1 MSKLNR
7 PIPPAFKPGNRLN
20 NSVVHSRK
28 WKRPNALK
36 HGVFAIYPIMSGED
50 PREFEALLSAVSD
63 EWQPS
68 GPTEADKVFGIAHA
82 IWGKIRAQRFL
93 RGKLLANT
101 FDPRHP
107 DFDELRGLF
116 LFSDRMRSE
125 PESAFASYASQYL
138 RRDKIEHLK
147 EKFPRS
153 NYPSTAE
160 WAEAVITEITTEL
173 LPAIV
178 SLKPEP
184 GEEIDALS
192 EPACKVPVEMR
203 LTLSFIHS
211 REFFADELDQH
222 ERLDARIARLVKD
235 LMQMKTMKQ
244 MLRQTSI
251 EPAEERP
258 RKIAAPANSKNSPRH
273 IDPGENPN

>member
-147 EKFPRS
+147 EKSPRS

-192 EPACKVPVEMR
+192 ELACKVPVEMR

-258 RKIAAPANSKNSPRH
+258 RKIAASANSKNSPRH

>member
-1 MSKLNR
+1 MREEIIL
-7 PIPPAFKPGNRLN
+7 PALKHGSGRDAATAPSPTR
-20 NSVVHSRK
+20 
-28 WKRPNALK
+28 KRPNALK

-50 PREFEALLSAVSD
+50 PREFEALLSAVID

-82 IWGKIRAQRFL
+82 IWRKIRAQRFL

-125 PESAFASYASQYL
+125 PETAFANYASQNL
-138 RRDKIEHLK
+138 RRDRIEHLK

-173 LPAIV
+173 LPAIIR
-178 SLKPEP
+178 LKPES
-184 GEEIDALS
+184 GTEIDVDCWEFRRYRVRGVQRSVSLNS
-192 EPACKVPVEMR
+192 MR
-203 LTLSFIHS
+203 
-211 REFFADELDQH
+211 
-222 ERLDARIARLVKD
+222 RLRR
-235 LMQMKTMKQ
+235 
-244 MLRQTSI
+244 
-251 EPAEERP
+251 
-258 RKIAAPANSKNSPRH
+258 
-273 IDPGENPN
+273 